1 MYDYGSLIEAQGSLL
16 SQLGK
21 ELRYALR
28 MILEVTV
35 KGFDMVQCKSL
46 SLVTTG
52 IIGLNQIAS
61 TQPD

>member
-1 MYDYGSLIEAQGSLL
+1 MYDYGSLIQAQCSLI

>member
-52 IIGLNQIAS
+52 RIGLNQITS

>member
-1 MYDYGSLIEAQGSLL
+1 MYDYGSLVEAQGSLL

-21 ELRYALR
+21 ELRYAVR

-35 KGFDMVQCKSL
+35 KGSDMVQCKSL

-52 IIGLNQIAS
+52 RIGLNQITS